1 MLEKE
6 FKYYIDNQ
14 DEFVKEYN
22 GKHIVIVGEQVVG
35 AYDSLSDAYTE
46 SQKKYKLGTFL
57 IQLVTP
63 GKSAY
68 TQTFHSRAVF
78 N

>member
-6 FKYYIDNQ
+6 FKYYLANQ
-14 DEFVKEYN
+14 EKFVKEYN
-22 GKHIVIVGEQVVG
+22 GKHIVIVGEQLVG
-35 AYDSLSDAYTE
+35 VYDTLADAYTE
-46 SQKKYKLGTFL
+46 SQKKHQLGTFL